1 MACAA
6 LSAITVYHYYL
17 AVTNLVGH
25 KYIMATSFELS
36 FSYFV
41 DKDIQIKYTKEEKIM
56 LAIFSLIIM
65 FSIVEIM
72 LAFASARIG
81 DAATAYLPVGRNQ
94 VFQATYLM
102 KDKTYS
108 ISRKQPIMELL

>member
-1 MACAA
+1 
-6 LSAITVYHYYL
+6 
-17 AVTNLVGH
+17 
-25 KYIMATSFELS
+25 
-36 FSYFV
+36 
-41 DKDIQIKYTKEEKIM
+41 M

-72 LAFASARIG
+72 LAFASARSG